1 MLKNGDVAKI
11 DKITNKQ
18 LVRIYINPGSMDK
31 YKSEFKQPISKDLST
46 TPLFEFSV
54 TDWQSFNSRLQQ
66 FYKDNNL
73 KEVEEHTFN
82 EGEWYGPFANT
93 LISVL
98 LFVGLWVLLMR
109 KVGGGSGSGGPG
121 GIFNI
126 GKSRAQLFDKGTKV
140 NITFT
145 DVAGLDEA
153 KVEVMEIVDFLKNP
167 KKYTSLGGKIP
178 KGALLIGPSRYR

>member
-1 MLKNGDVAKI
+1 MLRVYIKKESL
-11 DKITNKQ
+11 NKDFY
-18 LVRIYINPGSMDK
+18 R
-31 YKSEFKQPISKDLST
+31 SEFKQPITKDPST

-54 TDWQSFNSRLQQ
+54 TDWESFNRDSIS
-66 FYKDNNL
+66 FTKTIIFA
-73 KEVEEHTFN
+73 EVPKQYYD
-82 EGEWYGPFANT
+82 EGEWFGPFANT
-93 LISVL
+93 IITVL

-109 KVGGGSGSGGPG
+109 KVGGGGGAGGPG

-126 GKSRAQLFDKGTKV
+126 GKSRAQLFDKGAKV

-167 KKYTSLGGKIP
+167 KKYT
-178 KGALLIGPSRYR
+178 ALRW